1 MVAPAITRNPVELR
15 GCCWL
20 AALLSVVSGALRQLE
35 RGDYRGMLLQTTMMS
50 VILMPSVALRPDVF
64 SYTNYSGITGSKRQA
79 VVVVLRT

>member
-35 RGDYRGMLLQTTMMS
+35 RGDYRGDAAADNDDVGYLNAVYSKSRISTATT
-50 VILMPSVALRPDVF
+50 
-64 SYTNYSGITGSKRQA
+64 SK
-79 VVVVLRT
+79 

>member
-35 RGDYRGMLLQTTMMS
+35 RGDYRGDAAADHDDVGYLNAFRCVASGRLL
-50 VILMPSVALRPDVF
+50 LHLLLR
-64 SYTNYSGITGSKRQA
+64 NHR
-79 VVVVLRT
+79 L